1 MPSKRR
7 RRPELHKY
15 SSIAQRPPLEDRA
28 PQRRARMIMVLI
40 VALLIAGLAA
50 AMLLFRGRL

>member
-15 SSIAQRPPLEDRA
+15 SSIAQRPPLEESA
-28 PQRRARMIMVLI
+28 PQRRARMIVVLT